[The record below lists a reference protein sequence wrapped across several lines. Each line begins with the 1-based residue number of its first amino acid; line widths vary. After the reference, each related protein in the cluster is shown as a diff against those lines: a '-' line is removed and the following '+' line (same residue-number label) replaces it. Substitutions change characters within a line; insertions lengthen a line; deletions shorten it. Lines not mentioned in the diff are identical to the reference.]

1 VVEKMTA
8 ADRKKFGRNLAK
20 YRARM
25 RFTRE
30 ELAERVAV
38 DPRFIQKLEDGE
50 SGTSIAILQRLRRA
64 LKTDWN
70 ELLDGL

>member
-1 VVEKMTA
+1 MTA
-8 ADRKKFGRNLAK
+8 SDRKKFGRNVAK

-38 DPRFIQKLEDGE
+38 DPRFIQKIEYGE

-70 ELLDGL
+70 ELMDGL

>member
-1 VVEKMTA
+1 
-8 ADRKKFGRNLAK
+8 
-20 YRARM
+20 M

-38 DPRFIQKLEDGE
+38 DPRFIQKIECGE
-50 SGTSIAILQRLRRA
+50 SGTSMAILQRLRRA